1 MFFIFGLG
9 NPGKKYR
16 FTRHNLGFWVVEEMA
31 KRYDTRFWRRKCF
44 SRMAVIP
51 KKFDEPIVLIK
62 PQTFMNL
69 SGKSIFCFQNKY
81 QFSLHKVLVVT
92 DDFNLPTGYIRIRA
106 RGSSGGHKGLESII
120 SFLNTE
126 EFPRLRIGIGPVTE
140 GMPYEEF
147 VLEELGEKYR
157 ELYSKIVETAVSA
170 IEVFITAGIEKAM
183 TEYNGRKI
191 I

>member
-31 KRYDTRFWRRKCF
+31 KRYNARVWHRKCF

-51 KKFDEPIVLIK
+51 QKFNEPITLIK
-62 PQTFMNL
+62 PQTYMNL
-69 SGKSIFCFQNKY
+69 SGKSVFCFQNKY
-81 QFSLHKVLVVT
+81 QFPLHKILVVS
-92 DDFNLPTGYIRIRA
+92 DDFNLPVGYIRIRA
-106 RGSSGGHKGLESII
+106 RGGSGGHKGLESII
-120 SFLNTE
+120 LTLNTE

-140 GMPYEEF
+140 GMSCEEF
-147 VLEELGEKYR
+147 VLEELSEQYR

-170 IEVFITAGIEKAM
+170 VEIFITAGIEKAM
-183 TEYNGRKI
+183 AEYNGKKI